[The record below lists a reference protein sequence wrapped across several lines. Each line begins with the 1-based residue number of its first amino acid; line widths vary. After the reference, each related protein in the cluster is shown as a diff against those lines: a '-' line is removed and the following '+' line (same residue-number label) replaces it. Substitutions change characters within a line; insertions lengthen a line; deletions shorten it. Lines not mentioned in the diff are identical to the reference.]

1 MKRVPGG
8 KYKWLLF
15 DADGTLFD
23 FDRAAAATLADTF
36 RGLVGHFE
44 PHYHQVY
51 ERINLQIW
59 RDYEAGRVTQDQLR
73 TQRFES
79 LFAEVGVEADPE
91 AFSSSY
97 LKNLSSHTDLLAD
110 AEDVVR
116 QLAQKTNLMIITNGL
131 KEVQRPR
138 FAAASISRYFEDFVI
153 SEEVG
158 AAKPDPKIFDEAF
171 ARMGNPA
178 KSEVLIIGDS
188 LTSDIKGG
196 NNYGIDTC
204 WFNPASRARDHQ
216 VEISYEIAHLSELLS
231 L

>member
-1 MKRVPGG
+1 M

-23 FDRAAAATLADTF
+23 FDRAAATTLAETF
-36 RGLVGHFE
+36 GELGHHFE

-51 ERINLQIW
+51 EKINRQIW
-59 RDYEAGRVTQDQLR
+59 QDFEAGQISQTRLR
-73 TQRFES
+73 SRRFEL
-79 LFAEVGVEADPE
+79 LFSALGVEADPNR
-91 AFSSSY
+91 FGDRY
-97 LKNLSSHTDLLAD
+97 LKNLATHTDLLTD

-116 QLAQKTNLMIITNGL
+116 QLSSRANLMIITNGL

-138 FAAASISRYFEDFVI
+138 FAAASISKYFADFVI

-158 AAKPDPKIFDEAF
+158 SAKPQPEIFSEAF
-171 ARMGNPA
+171 KRMNTPAR
-178 KSEVLIIGDS
+178 SEVLIIGDS

-204 WFNPASRARDHQ
+204 WYNPAGQARVKGVD
-216 VEISYEIAHLSELLS
+216 VRFEIRELPELLDIVGNR
-231 L
+231 